1 MIQGESKERRG
12 EGWVI
17 EITPALMIIVLLGN
31 SVCIFSCPFLTIHSN
46 STSNMA
52 NCTNDCKLVTL
63 TFPTKTPALQA
74 NLLPVKSMSS
84 DGSMTSFFSIWNK
97 HALSQSTRYMSTLK
111 TPQSLYM
118 DKTTINLNVEL
129 YLLCILESFLP
140 IALLC
145 WFSNILYMT
154 GSNLP
159 IQCDI
164 TKPTYKV
171 RWKL

>member
-1 MIQGESKERRG
+1 MFVEQVQFWLAMLHIFLLKIKAAIFDFHSSKRLGRERNLYQQGEWWSKERKG

-84 DGSMTSFFSIWNK
+84 DGTMTSFFSIWNK
-97 HALSQSTRYMSTLK
+97 HALSQST
-111 TPQSLYM
+111 
-118 DKTTINLNVEL
+118 
-129 YLLCILESFLP
+129 
-140 IALLC
+140 
-145 WFSNILYMT
+145 
-154 GSNLP
+154 
-159 IQCDI
+159 
-164 TKPTYKV
+164 TK
-171 RWKL
+171 

>member
-1 MIQGESKERRG
+1 M
-12 EGWVI
+12 
-17 EITPALMIIVLLGN
+17 PLIIVLLGN

-52 NCTNDCKLVTL
+52 YCTNDCKLVTL
-63 TFPTKTPALQA
+63 TFRTKTPALQA

-84 DGSMTSFFSIWNK
+84 DGTMASFFSIWNK
-97 HALSQSTRYMSTLK
+97 HALSQSTRYMSMLK

>member
-1 MIQGESKERRG
+1 M
-12 EGWVI
+12 
-17 EITPALMIIVLLGN
+17 
-31 SVCIFSCPFLTIHSN
+31 
-46 STSNMA
+46 
-52 NCTNDCKLVTL
+52 
-63 TFPTKTPALQA
+63 
-74 NLLPVKSMSS
+74 
-84 DGSMTSFFSIWNK
+84 
-97 HALSQSTRYMSTLK
+97 LK

-118 DKTTINLNVEL
+118 DKRTINLNVEL

-171 RWKL
+171 RWKLWMHIWLKEIPCQKYFKLVLIVFLSYYVHCTLPKSFNSAHPNISMHILHNVLYTFPKVLTGRICVTIMSFFAWWSFPLFLWP

>member
-1 MIQGESKERRG
+1 MYFWETLFASF
-12 EGWVI
+12 
-17 EITPALMIIVLLGN
+17 PAP
-31 SVCIFSCPFLTIHSN
+31 FSLSILTQHQTWPTAQN
-46 STSNMA
+46 Y
-52 NCTNDCKLVTL
+52 DCKLVTL

-84 DGSMTSFFSIWNK
+84 NGTMTSFFSIWNK
-97 HALSQSTRYMSTLK
+97 HALSQSTRYMSMLK